1 MRPLILIA
9 ALIFSIPSFGQDTLK
24 QNTPRT
30 EFKRLLF
37 GVNISPDYCFRTL
50 GNKYGGSTISYIID
64 LRDTTEI
71 PKISF
76 TAGLNIC
83 YNFSTHLGIEA
94 GLQYSNKGYGG
105 KNLELTFG
113 DAIDPRYYPYTS
125 TTSAGPV
132 PTKVKFIYNYIYLDI
147 PIRAIYSFG
156 EKRIH
161 GVASFGVATNI
172 LIKATQTS
180 ILEYDNGDVK
190 RQTSNQQENFN
201 SLNISPF
208 VSLGV
213 DYRISNKIN
222 LRVEPTLRYGIL
234 TIIDAPITANL
245 WNAGLNI
252 SCYYQV
258 K

>member
-83 YNFSTHLGIEA
+83 CNFSTHLGIEA
-94 GLQYSNKGYGG
+94 GLQYSNKGYAG

-113 DAIDPRYYPYTS
+113 DDPNS
-125 TTSAGPV
+125 GSASNNSAGPV

-156 EKRIH
+156 ENRIH

-222 LRVEPTLRYGIL
+222 LRVEPTMRYGIL
-234 TIIDAPITANL
+234 TIIDAPITTNL

-252 SCYYQV
+252 SCYYQL

>member
-50 GNKYGGSTISYIID
+50 VNKYGSSTSSYIID
-64 LRDTTEI
+64 LRDTIEI

-83 YNFSTHLGIEA
+83 YNFSKHLGIEA

-113 DAIDPRYYPYTS
+113 DAIDPRYGYPSTS
-125 TTSAGPV
+125 SASAGPV

-156 EKRIH
+156 KKRIH
-161 GVASFGVATNI
+161 GVASFGLATNI
-172 LIKATQTS
+172 LVKATQTN

-190 RQTSNQQENFN
+190 RRTYNQQENFN
-201 SLNISPF
+201 SVNISPI

-222 LRVEPTLRYGIL
+222 LRV
-234 TIIDAPITANL
+234 
-245 WNAGLNI
+245 
-252 SCYYQV
+252 
-258 K
+258 

>member
-9 ALIFSIPSFGQDTLK
+9 ALIVSIASFGQDTLK
-24 QNTPRT
+24 QNTPST

-50 GNKYGGSTISYIID
+50 VNKYGSSTSSDIID
-64 LRDTTEI
+64 LRDKIEI

-83 YNFSTHLGIEA
+83 YNFSKHLGIEA
-94 GLQYSNKGYGG
+94 GLQYSNKGYEI
-105 KNLELTFG
+105 KNWELTFG
-113 DAIDPRYYPYTS
+113 DDPNS
-125 TTSAGPV
+125 GSASNNSAGPV
-132 PTKVKFIYNYIYLDI
+132 PMNVKFIYNYIYLDI

-172 LIKATQTS
+172 LVKATRTT
-180 ILEYDNGDVK
+180 ILVFDNGDVS
-190 RQTSNQQENFN
+190 RHTCGRQENFN
-201 SLNISPF
+201 FVNISPLI
-208 VSLGV
+208 SLGI

-222 LRVEPTLRYGIL
+222 LRVEPTMRYGIL
-234 TIIDAPITANL
+234 TIIDAPITTNL

-252 SCYYQV
+252 SCYYQL